1 MNKRLETLLDRIP
14 TWPQQA
20 QDDAA
25 MALADIDEK
34 VRILKSLTP
43 EQSAKLEALRQT
55 VNRSIEQGGNYTDE
69 EVEASIAAK
78 LDAWENR
85 RRGG

>member
-1 MNKRLETLLDRIP
+1 
-14 TWPQQA
+14 
-20 QDDAA
+20 